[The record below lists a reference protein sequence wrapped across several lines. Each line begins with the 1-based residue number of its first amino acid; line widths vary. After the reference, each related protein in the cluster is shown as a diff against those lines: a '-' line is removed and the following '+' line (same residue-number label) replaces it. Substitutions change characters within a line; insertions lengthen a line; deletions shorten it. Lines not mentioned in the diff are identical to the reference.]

1 MTTIKGRSEAS
12 ARSGTV
18 SAIVLAILA
27 LTASG
32 FLIARYVVLRDE
44 VLHESGLLEL
54 KKSRAATAALN
65 AFALP
70 ANRKLAVCN
79 TSEVEASITA
89 VVAFYTDR
97 EGVLRNFNSAA
108 NQWPAWAVAANAT
121 RKIDFASGGSKVWD
135 GSVIFYAMDVT
146 VQGENR
152 LLSGTSDDLKTGC
165 IALYAGRAGRSNRS
179 Q

>member
-1 MTTIKGRSEAS
+1 MTAIKDRSEAG
-12 ARSGTV
+12 ARVGTA

-27 LTASG
+27 LAASG
-32 FLIARYVVLRDE
+32 FLVARYVVLRE
-44 VLHESGLLEL
+44 ELRRASAALEL
-54 KKSRAATAALN
+54 KKSRAATAALD

-79 TSEVEASITA
+79 TSGAEATITA
-89 VVAFYTDR
+89 VAAFYTDR

-108 NQWPAWAVAANAT
+108 SQWPTWTVAANAT
-121 RKIDFASGGSKVWD
+121 RKIDFSPRGVQVWD
-135 GSVIFYAMDVT
+135 GSVLFYAMDVT
-146 VQGENR
+146 VQGQSR

-165 IALYAGRAGRSNRS
+165 IALAGEKAGRGNRS